1 MKIKLKML
9 SKGISYS
16 GCGCFGNW
24 SGTLYHKSC
33 NKPIERDLA
42 RYALLHNMTFHVIR
56 NDDIHTLQD
65 RSFDYDES
73 TVCELLEKSFSSC
86 IPISR
91 R

>member
-1 MKIKLKML
+1 MEIKLKML
-9 SKGISYS
+9 SKGISSS
-16 GCGCFGNW
+16 GCGCFGHW

-33 NKPIERDLA
+33 NKPIKRDLA
-42 RYALLHNMTFHVIR
+42 RYAFLHSMNHHVIR

-65 RSFDYDES
+65 RSFDYDKS
-73 TVCELLEKSFSSC
+73 KVCELLEKSFSSC